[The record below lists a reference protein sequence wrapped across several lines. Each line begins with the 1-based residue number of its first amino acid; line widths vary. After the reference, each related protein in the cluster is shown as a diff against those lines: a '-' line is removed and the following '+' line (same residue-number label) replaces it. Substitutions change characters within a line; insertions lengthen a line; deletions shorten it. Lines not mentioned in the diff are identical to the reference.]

1 MDDDYINLD
10 NYINHIEYFQ
20 FDLNNKNL
28 KLNLV
33 GKGEDIGDIIIK
45 ENFGKNND
53 YTISSCIYKYDEITN
68 IKDKFIPLI
77 KLYNE
82 KNTYGIGII
91 SYENI
96 PINNITN
103 NFDVFFIYKT
113 NKFHKL
119 KLEKNINKNNIIEKL
134 IDKLLDL
141 NIFIL

>member
-96 PINNITN
+96 SINNTTN

-119 KLEKNINKNNIIEKL
+119 KLDKDIDKNNIIEKL

>member
-68 IKDKFIPLI
+68 IKNKFIPLI

-82 KNTYGIGII
+82 KNTCGIGII
-91 SYENI
+91 LYENI
-96 PINNITN
+96 SINNTTD
-103 NFDVFFIYKT
+103 NFDVFFIYQT

-119 KLEKNINKNNIIEKL
+119 KLEKDINKSNIIEKL

>member
-10 NYINHIEYFQ
+10 NYIKHIEYFQ

-96 PINNITN
+96 PINNTTN

-119 KLEKNINKNNIIEKL
+119 KLDKDIDKNNIIEKL

>member
-53 YTISSCIYKYDEITN
+53 YTISSCIYKNDEITN

-96 PINNITN
+96 PINNTTN

-119 KLEKNINKNNIIEKL
+119 KLDKDIDKNNIIEKL

>member
-1 MDDDYINLD
+1 MDEDYINLD
-10 NYINHIEYFQ
+10 NYINHIKYFQ
-20 FDLNNKNL
+20 FDLNNNNL
-28 KLNLV
+28 KLNFV
-33 GKGEDIGDIIIK
+33 GKGEDIGDIIIN

-53 YTISSCIYKYDEITN
+53 YTISSCLYKYDEIIN

-91 SYENI
+91 TYENI
-96 PINNITN
+96 PINNTN
-103 NFDVFFIYKT
+103 NFDVFLIYKT

-119 KLEKNINKNNIIEKL
+119 KLNKDINKNNIIEKL

>member
-96 PINNITN
+96 LINNTTN

-119 KLEKNINKNNIIEKL
+119 KLDKDIDKNNIIEKL

>member
-20 FDLNNKNL
+20 FDLNNKNF

-33 GKGEDIGDIIIK
+33 GKGENIGDIIIK

-53 YTISSCIYKYDEITN
+53 YIISSCIYKYDEITN

-96 PINNITN
+96 PINNTTN
-103 NFDVFFIYKT
+103 NFDVFSFIKLT
-113 NKFHKL
+113 NL
-119 KLEKNINKNNIIEKL
+119 IN
-134 IDKLLDL
+134 
-141 NIFIL
+141 

>member
-82 KNTYGIGII
+82 TNTYGIGII
-91 SYENI
+91 TYANI
-96 PINNITN
+96 SINNTTN

-119 KLEKNINKNNIIEKL
+119 KLDKDINKSNIIEKL

>member
-33 GKGEDIGDIIIK
+33 GKGEDIGDIVIK

-53 YTISSCIYKYDEITN
+53 YTISSCLYKYDEITN

-96 PINNITN
+96 SINNITN

-119 KLEKNINKNNIIEKL
+119 KLDKDIDKNNIIEKL

>member
-1 MDDDYINLD
+1 MRLIY
-10 NYINHIEYFQ
+10 HIEYFQ

-82 KNTYGIGII
+82 KNTYGFGII

-96 PINNITN
+96 PINNTTN
-103 NFDVFFIYKT
+103 NFDVYFIYKT

-119 KLEKNINKNNIIEKL
+119 KLDKDIDKNNIIEKL
-134 IDKLLDL
+134 INKLLDL

>member
-10 NYINHIEYFQ
+10 NYINHIKYFQ

-96 PINNITN
+96 PINNTTN

-119 KLEKNINKNNIIEKL
+119 KLDKDIDKNNIIEKL

>member
-20 FDLNNKNL
+20 FDLNNTNL

-33 GKGEDIGDIIIK
+33 GKGEDIGDIIIT

-53 YTISSCIYKYDEITN
+53 YTISSCIYKYDEIIN

-91 SYENI
+91 TYENI
-96 PINNITN
+96 LINNTTN

-119 KLEKNINKNNIIEKL
+119 KLDKDIDKNNIMEKL

>member
-28 KLNLV
+28 KLNIV

-82 KNTYGIGII
+82 KNNYGIGII

-96 PINNITN
+96 PINNTTN

-119 KLEKNINKNNIIEKL
+119 KLDKDIDKNNIIEKL

>member
-1 MDDDYINLD
+1 MDDDYINFD
-10 NYINHIEYFQ
+10 NYIKHIEYFQ

-96 PINNITN
+96 PINNTTN

-119 KLEKNINKNNIIEKL
+119 KLDKDIDKSNIIEKL

>member
-33 GKGEDIGDIIIK
+33 GKGENIGDIIIK

-53 YTISSCIYKYDEITN
+53 YIISSCIYKYDEITN

-91 SYENI
+91 PYENI
-96 PINNITN
+96 TINNTTN
-103 NFDVFFIYKT
+103 NFDVFLIYKT

-119 KLEKNINKNNIIEKL
+119 KLEKDIDKNNIIEKL

>member
-96 PINNITN
+96 PINNTTN

-119 KLEKNINKNNIIEKL
+119 KLDKDINKNNIIEKL

>member
-53 YTISSCIYKYDEITN
+53 YTISSCLYKYDEITN

-96 PINNITN
+96 LINNTTN

-119 KLEKNINKNNIIEKL
+119 KLDKDIDKSNIIEKL

>member
-119 KLEKNINKNNIIEKL
+119 KLDKDIDKNNIIEKL

>member
-20 FDLNNKNL
+20 FDLNNKNF

-33 GKGEDIGDIIIK
+33 GKGENIGDIIIK

-53 YTISSCIYKYDEITN
+53 YIISSCIYKYDEITN

-96 PINNITN
+96 PTNNTTN

-119 KLEKNINKNNIIEKL
+119 KLEKDIDKSNIIEKL

>member
-20 FDLNNKNL
+20 FDLNNKNI

-96 PINNITN
+96 PINNTTN
-103 NFDVFFIYKT
+103 NFDIFFIYKT

-119 KLEKNINKNNIIEKL
+119 KLDKDIDKSNIIEKL

>member
-20 FDLNNKNL
+20 FDLNNKNI

-96 PINNITN
+96 PINNTTN
-103 NFDVFFIYKT
+103 NFDIFFIYKT

-119 KLEKNINKNNIIEKL
+119 KLDKDIDKNNIIEKL

>member
-10 NYINHIEYFQ
+10 NYIKHIEYFQ

-96 PINNITN
+96 LINNTTN

-119 KLEKNINKNNIIEKL
+119 KLDKDIDKNNIIEKL

>member
-96 PINNITN
+96 PINNTTN
-103 NFDVFFIYKT
+103 NFDIFFIYKT

-119 KLEKNINKNNIIEKL
+119 KLDKDIDKSNIIEKL
-134 IDKLLDL
+134 IDKLLEL

>member
-10 NYINHIEYFQ
+10 NYIKHIEYFQ

-96 PINNITN
+96 PINNTTN

-119 KLEKNINKNNIIEKL
+119 KLDKDIDKSNIIEKL

>member
-1 MDDDYINLD
+1 MDNDYINLD

-96 PINNITN
+96 QINNTTN

-119 KLEKNINKNNIIEKL
+119 KLEKDIDKNNIIEKL

>member
-33 GKGEDIGDIIIK
+33 GKGEYIGDIVIK

-53 YTISSCIYKYDEITN
+53 YTISSCLYKYDEITN

-96 PINNITN
+96 SINNITN

-119 KLEKNINKNNIIEKL
+119 KLDKDIDKNNIIEKL

>member
-96 PINNITN
+96 PTNNTTN

-119 KLEKNINKNNIIEKL
+119 KLEKDIDKSNIIEKL

>member
-33 GKGEDIGDIIIK
+33 GKGEDIGDIVIK

-53 YTISSCIYKYDEITN
+53 YTISSCLYKYDEITN

-96 PINNITN
+96 SINNITN

-119 KLEKNINKNNIIEKL
+119 KLDKDIDKNNIIEKL
-134 IDKLLDL
+134 INKLLDL

>member
-10 NYINHIEYFQ
+10 NYINHIKYFQ

-96 PINNITN
+96 PINNTTN

-119 KLEKNINKNNIIEKL
+119 KLDKDIDKNNIIEKL
-134 IDKLLDL
+134 INKLLDL